1 MQLRRLSGKRAF
13 KWQRISALYLL
24 FYTPFLV
31 LWMTL
36 SPRYATTEALISALA
51 NTWWLLP
58 NLVAMLLLFTHAWVG
73 LRDITLDYTP
83 RQRTPF
89 WLEALRWLL
98 IAVGLNLLLV
108 LFWILK

>member
-1 MQLRRLSGKRAF
+1 MQLHRLSGKRAF

-24 FYTPFLV
+24 FYAPFLA
-31 LWMTL
+31 LWLTL
-36 SPRYATTEALISALA
+36 TPHYATTEALISTLTHA
-51 NTWWLLP
+51 WWLLP
-58 NLVAMLLLFTHAWVG
+58 NLLAIMLLFAHAWIG

-98 IAVGLNLLLV
+98 VAVGLNLLFV
-108 LFWILK
+108 LIWIR